1 MNFGWGFTEYAS
13 VRGLELD
20 VPYGIF
26 QHSNFVPFSSKI
38 KKRESQE
45 GRGSKNLGWLAP
57 GQTSSWCIL
66 TMRGVLLAFG
76 WGVEVGSYPTPPL
89 TWPQMK
95 SPGDVRGRR
104 NIMREFLPKQLCIHF
119 SKALAQAGVWL
130 WFESDLFA
138 FLQQAASVTGCK
150 GRDLHCT

>member
-13 VRGLELD
+13 VRGVELD

-57 GQTSSWCIL
+57 GQTSSWFIL
-66 TMRGVLLAFG
+66 TNERGSSGLWVRGRTGIL
-76 WGVEVGSYPTPPL
+76 PTPPL
-89 TWPQMK
+89 T
-95 SPGDVRGRR
+95 
-104 NIMREFLPKQLCIHF
+104 
-119 SKALAQAGVWL
+119 
-130 WFESDLFA
+130 
-138 FLQQAASVTGCK
+138 
-150 GRDLHCT
+150 